1 MMYNV
6 IVGGKMKRNLSYL
19 LVLLLVLIP
28 IYQVRATTLN
38 DLYAEV
44 NSLEKS
50 YNASKQRANMSKAEL
65 ANVKASI
72 ANTES
77 EVKRVQNEI
86 IKAENDIKANE
97 KKIMEKKDESN
108 QMLLY
113 LQLSSG
119 QGDSMLEYVFEADNY
134 TDFIYRYAV
143 VSQMSEYNN
152 KLMDELNNLIK
163 QITAQKANLAKK
175 QESLNVKRKELQE
188 KYVLVQA
195 QAKKENDAGLSISE
209 QISEKRKLIKYYEKI
224 GCSKT
229 QEVTACVAAV
239 NRRNAARSSASS
251 RSSGGGGT
259 ATTLGSGWVY
269 PVSSFVLSSL
279 YGERRGSVR
288 HYAVDL
294 ATPEGSN
301 VFAVRDG
308 VVLSARVPSSGCGGM
323 IIQVSHGNYT
333 SLYMHLIDS
342 YVSVGSYVKAGQ
354 VIGISGGGPRE
365 VAKWGDG
372 CTGGAHL
379 HFAMANG
386 GGMIGYS
393 SEAGATF
400 NPGRI
405 FPRMG

>member
-1 MMYNV
+1 
-6 IVGGKMKRNLSYL
+6 MKKYFSYL
-19 LVLLLVLIP
+19 LVLFMMFVPLYKVK
-28 IYQVRATTLN
+28 ATTLN

-50 YNASKQRANMSKAEL
+50 YNASKQKANMSKAEL

-72 ANTES
+72 ANTEN
-77 EVKRVQNEI
+77 EVKKVQNEI

-97 KKIMEKKDESN
+97 KKILEKKDETN

-143 VSQMSEYNN
+143 VSQMSDYNN

-163 QITAQKANLAKK
+163 QITTQKANLAKK
-175 QESLNVKRKELQE
+175 QENLNTKRKELE
-188 KYVLVQA
+188 AKYILVQA
-195 QAKKENDAGLSISE
+195 QAKKENDSGLSIAE
-209 QISEKRKLIKYYEKI
+209 QISEKRKLIKHYEKI
-224 GCSKT
+224 GCSKS

-239 NRRNAARSSASS
+239 NRRRAASASS
-251 RSSGGGGT
+251 NSFSGGGP
-259 ATTLGSGWVY
+259 ATPVGSGWVY
-269 PVSSFVLSSL
+269 PLNSFVVSSL

-294 ATPEGSN
+294 ATPEGSS
-301 VFAVRDG
+301 VFAVKEG

-323 IIQVSHGNYT
+323 IVQISHGNYT
-333 SLYMHLIDS
+333 SLYMHLIS
-342 YVSVGSYVKAGQ
+342 SNVSVGSYVRTGQ

-365 VAKWGDG
+365 IAKWGDG

>member
-1 MMYNV
+1 
-6 IVGGKMKRNLSYL
+6 MKKKISYL
-19 LVLLLVLIP
+19 LVILLLISP
-28 IYQVRATTLN
+28 IYKVKATTLN
-38 DLYAEV
+38 DLYAEA
-44 NSLEKS
+44 NSLDKS

-72 ANTES
+72 TNTEN
-77 EVKRVQNEI
+77 EVKRVQAEI
-86 IKAENDIKANE
+86 VKAENDIKANE
-97 KKIMEKKDESN
+97 KKIMEKKDETN

-143 VSQMSEYNN
+143 VSQMSEYNT
-152 KLMDELNNLIK
+152 KLMDELNALIK
-163 QITAQKANLAKK
+163 QITEQKATLAKK
-175 QESLNVKRKELQE
+175 QESLNIKRKELQE

-195 QAKKENDAGLSISE
+195 QAKKENDAGLSIAE

-224 GCSKT
+224 GCSKS
-229 QEVTACVAAV
+229 QDVTSCVAAYS
-239 NRRNAARSSASS
+239 RRQSAS
-251 RSSGGGGT
+251 RSSGGARYSGG
-259 ATTLGSGWVY
+259 ATTLPSGWVY
-269 PVSSFVLSSL
+269 PVSSFVLSSV

-301 VFAVRDG
+301 VYAVKDG
-308 VVLSARVPSSGCGGM
+308 VVLSARVPSNGCGGM
-323 IIQVSHGNYT
+323 IIQISHGNYT

-342 YVSVGSYVKAGQ
+342 YVSMGSYVRGGQ

-379 HFAMANG
+379 HFTMANG
-386 GGMIGYS
+386 GSMIGYS

>member
-1 MMYNV
+1 
-6 IVGGKMKRNLSYL
+6 MKKYL
-19 LVLLLVLIP
+19 GCLLLMLVACIP
-28 IYQVRATTLN
+28 VCKVKATTLN
-38 DLYAEV
+38 DLYSEV
-44 NSLEKS
+44 NSLERS
-50 YNASKQRANMSKAEL
+50 YNASKQKANMSKAEL

-72 ANTES
+72 TNTEN

-86 IKAENDIKANE
+86 VKAENDIKANE
-97 KKIMEKKDESN
+97 KKIMEKKEETN

-119 QGDSMLEYVFEADNY
+119 QGDSMLEYVFEADSY

-143 VSQMSEYNN
+143 VSQMSEYNT
-152 KLMDELNNLIK
+152 KLMDELNALIK
-163 QITAQKANLAKK
+163 QITEQKANLAKK

-195 QAKKENDAGLSISE
+195 QVKKENDAGLSIAE
-209 QISEKRKLIKYYEKI
+209 QISEKKKLVRYYEKI
-224 GCSKT
+224 GCSKS
-229 QEVTACVAAV
+229 QDVNACVVAY
-239 NRRNAARSSASS
+239 NRRQS
-251 RSSGGGGT
+251 SSGSGRYDGGAT
-259 ATTLGSGWVY
+259 ALPSGWYY
-269 PVSSFVLSSL
+269 PLSSFTLSSL

-301 VFAVRDG
+301 VYAVKEG
-308 VVLSARVPSSGCGGM
+308 LVLSARVPSSGCGGM
-323 IIQVSHGNYT
+323 IVQISHGNYT
-333 SLYMHLIDS
+333 SLYMHLISS
-342 YVSVGSYVKAGQ
+342 YVSMGSYVKGGQ

-393 SEAGATF
+393 SEAGSTF

>member
-1 MMYNV
+1 
-6 IVGGKMKRNLSYL
+6 MKKYL
-19 LVLLLVLIP
+19 CYLMIIMVFLMPLYKVK
-28 IYQVRATTLN
+28 ATTLN

-65 ANVKASI
+65 ANVQASI
-72 ANTES
+72 TNTEN
-77 EVKRVQNEI
+77 EVKQVQNEI
-86 IKAENDIKANE
+86 VKAENDIKANE
-97 KKIMEKKDESN
+97 KKIMEKKDETN

-134 TDFIYRYAV
+134 TDFIYRYNV
-143 VSQMSEYNN
+143 VSQMSNYNN
-152 KLMDELNNLIK
+152 KLLDELNNLIK
-163 QITAQKANLAKK
+163 QITVQKANLAKK

-209 QISEKRKLIKYYEKI
+209 QISEKKKLISHYEKI
-224 GCSKT
+224 GCGKS
-229 QEVTACVAAV
+229 QEVTACVAAYS
-239 NRRNAARSSASS
+239 RRQSAASS
-251 RSSGGGGT
+251 YSGGGGGGT
-259 ATTLGSGWVY
+259 ATTLGNGWVY
-269 PVSSFVLSSL
+269 PVSSFVVSSL

-294 ATPEGSN
+294 ATPEGSS

-308 VVLSARVPSSGCGGM
+308 VVLSSRVPSNGCGGM

>member
-1 MMYNV
+1 MRKY
-6 IVGGKMKRNLSYL
+6 LSYL
-19 LVLLLVLIP
+19 LVIFLLFIP
-28 IYQVRATTLN
+28 LLKAKATTLN

-50 YNASKQRANMSKAEL
+50 YNASKQKANMSKAEL

-97 KKIMEKKDESN
+97 KKISEKKEESK

-113 LQLSSG
+113 LQLNSG
-119 QGDSMLEYVFEADNY
+119 QGDSMLEYIFEADDY
-134 TDFIYRYAV
+134 TDFIYRYSV
-143 VSQMSEYNN
+143 VKQMSDHNN
-152 KLMDELNNLIK
+152 KLMDELNALIK
-163 QITAQKANLAKK
+163 QITAQKATLAKK
-175 QESLNVKRKELQE
+175 QENLNIKKRELQE

-195 QAKKENDAGLSISE
+195 QVKKENDAGLSIAE
-209 QISEKRKLIKYYEKI
+209 QISEKRKLIKYYERI

-229 QEVTACVAAV
+229 QDVNACVVAY
-239 NRRNAARSSASS
+239 NRRQ
-251 RSSGGGGT
+251 SSGGSGRYSGG
-259 ATTLGSGWVY
+259 ATVLPSGWSY
-269 PVSSFVLSSL
+269 PLNSFTLSSL
-279 YGERRGSVR
+279 YGERRGNVR

-294 ATPEGSN
+294 ATPEGST
-301 VFAVRDG
+301 VYAVKEG
-308 VVLSARVPSSGCGGM
+308 LVLSARVPSSGCGGM
-323 IIQVSHGNYT
+323 IVQISHGNYT
-333 SLYMHLIDS
+333 SLYMHLIS
-342 YVSVGSYVKAGQ
+342 SSVSMGSYVRTGQ
-354 VIGISGGGPRE
+354 PIGISGGGPRE
-365 VAKWGDG
+365 IAKWGDG
-372 CTGGAHL
+372 CTGGPHL

>member
-1 MMYNV
+1 MKKSISYLFVLFLLILPIYNV
-6 IVGGKMKRNLSYL
+6 K
-19 LVLLLVLIP
+19 
-28 IYQVRATTLN
+28 ATTLN

-72 ANTES
+72 TNTEN

-86 IKAENDIKANE
+86 VKAENDIKANE
-97 KKIMEKKDESN
+97 KKIMEKKDETN

-134 TDFIYRYAV
+134 TDFIYRYSV
-143 VSQMSEYNN
+143 VSQMSEYNT
-152 KLMDELNNLIK
+152 KLMDELNALIK
-163 QITAQKANLAKK
+163 QITDQKATLAKK

-188 KYVLVQA
+188 KYAIVQV
-195 QAKKENDAGLSISE
+195 QVKKENDSGLSIAE

-224 GCSKT
+224 GCSKS
-229 QEVTACVAAV
+229 QEVTSCVIAY
-239 NRRNAARSSASS
+239 NRRQSAARSSSS
-251 RSSGGGGT
+251 SSARFSGG
-259 ATTLGSGWVY
+259 ATKLASGWVY
-269 PVSSFVLSSL
+269 PLSSFVVSSL

-294 ATPEGSN
+294 ATPEGSS
-301 VFAVRDG
+301 VYAVKDG

-323 IIQVSHGNYT
+323 IVQISHGNYT

-342 YVSVGSYVKAGQ
+342 YVSMGSYVKAGQ
-354 VIGISGGGPRE
+354 VIGISGGGSRE

-379 HFAMANG
+379 HFSMANG

-393 SEAGATF
+393 SEAGSTF

>member
-1 MMYNV
+1 MKKSISYLFVLFLLIVPIYNV
-6 IVGGKMKRNLSYL
+6 K
-19 LVLLLVLIP
+19 
-28 IYQVRATTLN
+28 ATTLN

-72 ANTES
+72 TNTEN

-86 IKAENDIKANE
+86 VKAENDIKANE
-97 KKIMEKKDESN
+97 KKIMEKKDETN

-134 TDFIYRYAV
+134 TDFIYRYNV
-143 VSQMSEYNN
+143 ISQMSEYNS
-152 KLMDELNNLIK
+152 KLMDELNVLIK

-175 QESLNVKRKELQE
+175 QESLNVKRRELQE

-195 QAKKENDAGLSISE
+195 QAKKENDAGLSITT
-209 QISEKRKLIKYYEKI
+209 QISEKKKLIKYYEKI
-224 GCSKT
+224 GCGKT
-229 QEVTACVAAV
+229 QNVTSCVTNY
-239 NRRNAARSSASS
+239 NRRNSSSS
-251 RSSGGGGT
+251 SSTPRYSGG
-259 ATTLGSGWVY
+259 ATKLPSGWVY

-279 YGERRGSVR
+279 YGELRCGDNGCVR

-301 VFAVRDG
+301 VFAVKDG
-308 VVLSARVPSSGCGGM
+308 TVLSAAVGNRGCGGM
-323 IIQVSHGNYT
+323 IVQISHGNYT
-333 SLYMHLIDS
+333 SLYMHLISS
-342 YVSVGSYVKAGQ
+342 YVSVGNYVRAGQ

-365 VAKWGDG
+365 KAKWGDG
-372 CTGGAHL
+372 CTFGAHL
-379 HFAMANG
+379 HFSMANG

-393 SEAGATF
+393 SEAGSTF

>member
-1 MMYNV
+1 MYNL
-6 IVGGKMKRNLSYL
+6 IVGGRVRRKFSYFWI
-19 LVLLLVLIP
+19 LLLVFIP
-28 IYQVRATTLN
+28 IYKVRATTLN

-44 NSLEKS
+44 NSLDKS

-65 ANVKASI
+65 ANVRASI
-72 ANTES
+72 TNTEN
-77 EVKRVQNEI
+77 EIKRVQNEI
-86 IKAENDIKANE
+86 VKAENDIKANE
-97 KKIMEKKDESN
+97 KKVMEKKEETN

-119 QGDSMLEYVFEADNY
+119 QGDSMLEYVFEADSY

-143 VSQMSEYNN
+143 VSQMSDYNT
-152 KLMDELNNLIK
+152 KLMNELNDLIK
-163 QITAQKANLAKK
+163 QITEQKANLAKK
-175 QESLNVKRKELQE
+175 QENLNVKRKELQE

-195 QAKKENDAGLSISE
+195 QAKKENDAGLSIAE

-224 GCSKT
+224 GCSKS
-229 QEVTACVAAV
+229 QEVTACVAAY
-239 NRRNAARSSASS
+239 NRRKAAASSSA
-251 RSSGGGGT
+251 RFSGG
-259 ATTLGSGWVY
+259 ATTLPSGWVY
-269 PVSSFVLSSL
+269 PLSSFTVSSL

-301 VFAVRDG
+301 VFAVKEG
-308 VVLSARVPSSGCGGM
+308 VVLSARVPANGCGGM
-323 IIQVSHGNYT
+323 IVQISHGNYT

-342 YVSVGSYVKAGQ
+342 YVSMGTYVRAGQ

-393 SEAGATF
+393 SEAGSTF